1 METNIKESTRAA
13 FQYGSQE
20 LPVAV
25 EYVRCVL
32 SELKCA
38 LCVKCTPDSE
48 DLILK
53 NNVKYLITFLLQI
66 AMIVFCRIKYI
77 CRICWIKYVFTSPVS
92 LYFLDVDTRKF
103 KITMWLIMSFYWTAL
118 SVMQFPSL
126 PGPQYGANTFIS
138 THTPYPSEV
147 FLQKKVMAE
156 RRRSQHIQK
165 SMMWKILER
174 DHGQRK

>member
-53 NNVKYLITFLLQI
+53 NNVKYLITFLL
-66 AMIVFCRIKYI
+66 
-77 CRICWIKYVFTSPVS
+77 
-92 LYFLDVDTRKF
+92 
-103 KITMWLIMSFYWTAL
+103 
-118 SVMQFPSL
+118 
-126 PGPQYGANTFIS
+126 
-138 THTPYPSEV
+138 
-147 FLQKKVMAE
+147 
-156 RRRSQHIQK
+156 
-165 SMMWKILER
+165 
-174 DHGQRK
+174 